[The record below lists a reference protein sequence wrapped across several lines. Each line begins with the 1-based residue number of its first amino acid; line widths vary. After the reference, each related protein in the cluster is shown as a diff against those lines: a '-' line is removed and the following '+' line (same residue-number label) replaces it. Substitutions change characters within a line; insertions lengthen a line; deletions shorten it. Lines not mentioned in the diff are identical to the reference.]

1 MGFRSFLFGQDPGDV
16 EITDPDLLQARR
28 TRELL
33 RQRYEQQLAGGQTA
47 GEAAIMQ
54 QARTATEQLG
64 EAARG
69 RAAGARGFGRLAA
82 QAGAERS
89 AMVGRQRLLGQAATA
104 AGAQRAQDVAQAES
118 QMLRLDQMAL
128 EQKRIED
135 EERKRL
141 AKPGALG
148 ILGSLAGAGIG
159 GLVGGPQG
167 AMQGA
172 QFGGAAG
179 GGIAQFGQRY

>member
-1 MGFRSFLFGQDPGDV
+1 MGLGDFLFGQDPRDV
-16 EITDPDLLQARR
+16 QLDDPDLLQARR
-28 TRELL
+28 TRDLL
-33 RQRYEQQLAGGQTA
+33 RQRYEQQLSGGQTA
-47 GEAAIMQ
+47 GEAAIMEA
-54 QARTATEQLG
+54 ARTSAEQLG
-64 EAARG
+64 EAAQG

-89 AMVGRQRLLGQAATA
+89 AMVGKQRLLGQAATA

-135 EERKRL
+135 EERRRL

-148 ILGSLAGAGIG
+148 IAGALAGGGIG
-159 GLVGGPQG
+159 GFFGGPEG

-172 QFGGAAG
+172 QLGGTLG
-179 GGIAQFGQRY
+179 GGISQFGQRL